1 MIYNITNLI
10 NYFIC
15 LLVIYWF
22 QSFQDKNSFS
32 DQFSR
37 FKQLLSVLYTE
48 LSVLYTEFLS
58 VLYTELAKIY
68 SKAMWNM
75 KEQCLK
81 LV

>member
-1 MIYNITNLI
+1 M
-10 NYFIC
+10 
-15 LLVIYWF
+15 
-22 QSFQDKNSFS
+22 S

-68 SKAMWNM
+68 SKAMLNI